1 MGLGLQV
8 GVNLANDFHDGV
20 RGVDTAERLGPPR
33 LTSSGLA
40 PARSVLFAALASVLV
55 AGLSGLALAAVTTWW
70 LVPIGALA
78 MLALW
83 LYSGG
88 PRPYAELGLGEVMV
102 FLFFGVMATAGS
114 AYVQAETVPAAAWW
128 ASVPMGL
135 LAVAILVANN
145 LRDIPTDAVA
155 GKRTL
160 AVRLGDRR
168 TRTLYRVCIVGAFA
182 AIVLG
187 TLVDV
192 LDEGSGLSPWS
203 LLALAAAVAAV
214 GPFQRVGQAEGR
226 DLIPVLVA
234 TARLQVVFG
243 ALLRA
248 RTVDRGGERVSEGDV
263 AFGCARAVVGRARA
277 ERAHG
282 ACSLAGVAFDAD
294 RARARAQRTDS
305 VHVHLDERAQRVLR
319 PRHCEGTGRPVVVAC
334 TSGTAAADLFPAV
347 DRSLDGAGPA
357 RAPDRRSSARAPR
370 GRCEPDDRPGR
381 AVRTVRAVPRRMRR
395 SQARVPTGR
404 VHELVLESRDVSMGV
419 LAGAGAREPALS
431 GSRSS
436 VPAA

>member
-1 MGLGLQV
+1 VTRLAVWVQGARPRTLGASITPVVVGTSAAGVLVAWRFVAALLVGLGMQI

-187 TLVDV
+187 TLVDM

-214 GPFQRVGQAEGR
+214 GPFQRVGQAQGR

-234 TARLQVVFG
+234 TARLQVAFG
-243 ALLRA
+243 A
-248 RTVDRGGERVSEGDV
+248 
-263 AFGCARAVVGRARA
+263 AFALGLWIA
-277 ERAHG
+277 E
-282 ACSLAGVAFDAD
+282 
-294 RARARAQRTDS
+294 
-305 VHVHLDERAQRVLR
+305 
-319 PRHCEGTGRPVVVAC
+319 
-334 TSGTAAADLFPAV
+334 AAP
-347 DRSLDGAGPA
+347 
-357 RAPDRRSSARAPR
+357 
-370 GRCEPDDRPGR
+370 
-381 AVRTVRAVPRRMRR
+381 
-395 SQARVPTGR
+395 
-404 VHELVLESRDVSMGV
+404 
-419 LAGAGAREPALS
+419 
-431 GSRSS
+431 
-436 VPAA
+436 